1 MVSESVGSARAG
13 RPKALSH
20 RQILDA
26 AAEIADTDGL
36 DAVSFRVLAER
47 LGISPMSVHRTTSGI
62 DALRRDLI
70 STLVGE
76 AVSSIDWPTDW
87 RGVAHTFAYGLHDLL
102 MRHPLVLEAHRQA
115 SLEAPGADDTAHRVV
130 RALSQAGL
138 DDEQATY
145 AYGAVHDFVTG
156 HVAIQLGRGAFDNA
170 PADRREASVFALHHD
185 PARRFEF
192 GVTLILDGVAS
203 IAQRGSTK

>member
-1 MVSESVGSARAG
+1 MDTCNFDTRIAIVVSMVSESTSSARAG

-47 LGISPMSVHRTTSGI
+47 LGISPMSVHRTTGGI

-87 RGVAHTFAYGLHDLL
+87 RGVARTFAYGLHDLL
-102 MRHPLVLEAHRQA
+102 MRP
-115 SLEAPGADDTAHRVV
+115 SPGLGSPSAGITGSTRGRRYRPPSRERPFLGRPRG
-130 RALSQAGL
+130 RA
-138 DDEQATY
+138 
-145 AYGAVHDFVTG
+145 G
-156 HVAIQLGRGAFDNA
+156 HVRI
-170 PADRREASVFALHHD
+170 RRAA
-185 PARRFEF
+185 
-192 GVTLILDGVAS
+192 
-203 IAQRGSTK
+203 

>member
-1 MVSESVGSARAG
+1 MDTCNFDTRIAIVVSMVSESTSSARAG

-47 LGISPMSVHRTTSGI
+47 LGISPMSVHRTTGGI

-87 RGVAHTFAYGLHDLL
+87 RGVARTFAYGLHDLL

-115 SLEAPGADDTAHRVV
+115 SLEAPGADDTEIGRASCRERV
-130 RALSQAGL
+130 
-138 DDEQATY
+138 
-145 AYGAVHDFVTG
+145 
-156 HVAIQLGRGAFDNA
+156 
-170 PADRREASVFALHHD
+170 
-185 PARRFEF
+185 
-192 GVTLILDGVAS
+192 
-203 IAQRGSTK
+203 